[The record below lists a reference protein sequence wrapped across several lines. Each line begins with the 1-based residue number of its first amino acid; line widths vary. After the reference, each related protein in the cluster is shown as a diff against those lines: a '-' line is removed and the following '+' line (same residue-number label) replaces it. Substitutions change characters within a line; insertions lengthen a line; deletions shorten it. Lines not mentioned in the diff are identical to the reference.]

1 MSELSLNIG
10 ADLDE
15 DGSIVKPTDFFE
27 PDSIEEGLLPEM
39 NQDTDFV
46 AMEALTA
53 QIGELESLRTR
64 IARQGGMNRAFAME
78 ALSIDEEVLDT
89 PVNYYSENDSLV
101 QYDQTM
107 ENLGGAIA
115 DKTKQFAAHAKE
127 VIKRLIEGFKKMM
140 ATFKQSGAEKIE
152 KIRSFVAGGSGM
164 PRNPE
169 LVAKFEEIIAS
180 QPVLVHQLVRG
191 TYVSNLTKLQPIV
204 TQAISSIT
212 VNLDFL
218 ENGPDQEPPG
228 LDSAIEHLNEGVSS
242 LVEFLSNHD
251 KGVEVKQGAVALE
264 KLLTSKQEVTNLI
277 NAYEGLSQLD
287 VDGFKEPDAGLMSD
301 WKIKM
306 ATATR
311 EGLLITSRFLNTIR
325 IHLDLFTNCLTYAV
339 QARDQEQ
346 VTQEAYGAPLT
357 MTSME
362 SFDAEEGLEVAQAQ
376 VDASQGVDAFNMGL
390 GDQLDELQAMR
401 EEAAIVPVADA
412 DQVLDDEGNP
422 IDEEAYLLNT
432 DNDIPEIDDVS
443 MEADNEPVSKKGG
456 LAAFAN
462 KAKNS
467 AVEGMKRL
475 IEMIKNFIAK
485 VQERFRKVTEPR
497 AKKVKEMAKSLAQ
510 ARGNARLQPV
520 AKKFAELGNNNPVI
534 LQAFYDNGLVD
545 AAHQQADQIN
555 QWFTQLSRDQSKT
568 PDPQEVIKPVFVEQ
582 QDDAQEL
589 KPADPAKM
597 AEFVF
602 DLISSDDTTMKV
614 LQLVAKVNNLND
626 DVLPKLVQALE
637 RDHGEG
643 ASSMIA
649 YAMKQVRTLTQNVDR
664 LTNSIYDAS
673 NTATQALKGN
683 DDEQTG
689 GNVSQEALDL
699 KGMGQSIKQG
709 AGNAAR
715 HLAAMI
721 KAMLEKI
728 RALFNAKTKSQA
740 QKAEEKA
747 KELAAKRQEL
757 KESITNPQNSELIV
771 RLAAIGNNTPLIQHM
786 YHNRDLLAKL
796 QVETYKLGE
805 HFAKVI
811 GHMKKAEKAH
821 VLDIVMSTVDAGI
834 FMPSISEADTEFNET
849 DIPEP
854 EMAQFIT
861 EIATDSTVAKEAKAL
876 FDKVNTMS
884 EGVIADL
891 QAQLDRFELNLKANP
906 IKPALMA
913 FSKLSKQVAWLLDSY
928 TKIQDQLEGVVG
940 KTKDQIAAENQT
952 GDYSQESYLATY
964 TQEGFGEKF
973 RAGGRRILEMIK
985 VLLAK
990 LKKLWKAFSS
1000 RVIAGTMSGL
1010 MKSKLLI
1017 DNDWSRSA
1025 VLYMQDKGVFEELVQ
1040 MVNSKPYLVAISN
1053 DLSIINRVLI
1063 PSTEAQIRMASNL
1076 NREIKALNKSLSNLS
1091 RNADEEFAEGSILGM
1106 AKVTSTNVGL
1116 SRAMDEYKAL
1126 FNSTLDTPEQ
1136 SVDGL
1141 VKALDAIK
1149 KAVTDKRYLATYL
1162 NSLDKLRDELAS
1174 LPDIITPS
1182 NLDES
1187 HPAMASIGDAITAIQ
1202 KSLQEIEESLRMG
1215 YTTVHT
1221 GVEMIKRLNE
1231 ALEVKEKIDLEV
1243 GATA

>member
-1 MSELSLNIG
+1 MSEMSLNIG
-10 ADLDE
+10 ADLNE

-27 PDSIEEGLLPEM
+27 PDSIEDGLLPEM

-46 AMEALTA
+46 AMEALSA
-53 QIGELESLRTR
+53 QISELESLRTR

-78 ALSIDEEVLDT
+78 ALSIDDEVLDV
-89 PVNYYSENDSLV
+89 PVNYHSENDSLV
-101 QYDQTM
+101 QYNETM
-107 ENLGGAIA
+107 ESLGGAIA
-115 DKTKQFAAHAKE
+115 DKTKQFATHAKE

-140 ATFKQSGAEKIE
+140 TTFKQTGAEKIK
-152 KIRSFVAGGSGM
+152 KIRSFIAGGLGM

-169 LVAKFEEIIAS
+169 LVAKYEDLISS
-180 QPVLVHQLVRG
+180 QPVLVHQLAMG
-191 TYVSNLTKLQPIV
+191 TYVSNLVKLQPIV
-204 TQAISSIT
+204 AQAISSIT

-228 LDSAIEHLNEGVSS
+228 LNSAIELVTKSADAM
-242 LVEFLSNHD
+242 VEFLSNHD
-251 KGVEVKQGAVALE
+251 KSTDTKRAAVALE
-264 KLLTSKQEVTNLI
+264 NLLSSKQDVTNLI
-277 NAYEGLSQLD
+277 NVYENLSQLD
-287 VDGFKEPDAGLMSD
+287 VDGFKEPDTSQMSD
-301 WKIKM
+301 WKVKL
-306 ATATR
+306 TTSTR
-311 EGLLITSRFLNTIR
+311 EALLITSRFLNTIR
-325 IHLDLFTNCLTYAV
+325 LHLDVFTSCLSYAV
-339 QARDQEQ
+339 QARDQEN

-401 EEAAIVPVADA
+401 EEAATVPEADA

-422 IDEEAYLLNT
+422 IDEEAYLLNS
-432 DNDIPEIDDVS
+432 DNDIPDIDDVS
-443 MEADNEPVSKKGG
+443 MEADNEPVGKKGN
-456 LAAFAN
+456 LAAFAS
-462 KAKNS
+462 KMKDGAANS
-467 AVEGMKRL
+467 LKRL

-485 VQERFRKVTEPR
+485 VQDRFRKVTGPR
-497 AKKVKEMAKSLAQ
+497 IKKVKEAAKGLAQ

-534 LQAFYDNGLVD
+534 LQAFYDNGLID
-545 AAHQQADQIN
+545 AAHQQADQIT
-555 QWFTQLSRDQSKT
+555 QWFGQLSRSQGEAT
-568 PDPQEVIKPVFVEQ
+568 DPHEVIKPVFVEQ
-582 QDDAQEL
+582 QENPQEL

-602 DLISSDDTTMKV
+602 DLISNDDKTMKV
-614 LQLVAKVNNLND
+614 LQLVAKVNDLND
-626 DVLPKLVQALE
+626 NVLPKLVQALE
-637 RDHGEG
+637 RAHGEG
-643 ASSMIA
+643 SSSMIA

-683 DDEQTG
+683 G
-689 GNVSQEALDL
+689 GENVSQEALDF

-709 AGNAAR
+709 ASNAAR

-728 RALFNAKTKSQA
+728 RALFNAKTKTQA

-757 KESITNPQNSELIV
+757 KESITNPQNSELVV

-786 YHNRDLLAKL
+786 YRNRDLLAKL

-811 GHMKKAEKAH
+811 GHMKKAEKEN
-821 VLDIVMSTVDAGI
+821 VLDVVMITVDAGI

-854 EMAQFIT
+854 EMAQFVT

-876 FDKVNTMS
+876 FDKVNAMS

-891 QAQLDRFELNLKANP
+891 QAQLDRFKLNLKANP

-928 TKIQDQLEGVVG
+928 TKTQEQLAGVVEN
-940 KTKDQIAAENQT
+940 TKGLIAEENQR

-964 TQEGFGEKF
+964 SQEGFGEKF
-973 RAGGRRILEMIK
+973 RAGGRRVLEMIK

-1000 RVIAGTMSGL
+1000 RVMAGTMNGL
-1010 MKSKLLI
+1010 MKSKLLL

-1063 PSTEAQIRMASNL
+1063 PATDAQIRTASNL
-1076 NREIKALNKSLSNLS
+1076 NREIKALNKSLANLS
-1091 RNADEEFAEGSILGM
+1091 RNADEGFPEGTVLGM

-1149 KAVTDKRYLATYL
+1149 KAVIDKRYLPAYL
-1162 NSLDKLRDELAS
+1162 NALDKLRDELAS
-1174 LPDIITPS
+1174 LPDIVTPS

-1187 HPAMASIGDAITAIQ
+1187 HPAMESIGEAITAIQ

-1221 GVEMIKRLNE
+1221 GVEMVKRLNE
-1231 ALEVKEKIDLEV
+1231 AMEVKEKIELEV
-1243 GATA
+1243 GRTA

>member
-1 MSELSLNIG
+1 MSEMSLNIG
-10 ADLDE
+10 ADLTE
-15 DGSIVKPTDFFE
+15 SGSIVKPTDFFE
-27 PDSIEEGLLPEM
+27 PDSIEDGLLPEM

-46 AMEALTA
+46 TMEALRA

-64 IARQGGMNRAFAME
+64 IARQGSMNRAFAME
-78 ALSIDEEVLDT
+78 ALSIDEEVLNA

-107 ENLGGAIA
+107 ESLGGAVSEKA
-115 DKTKQFAAHAKE
+115 KQFAVHAKE
-127 VIKRLIEGFKKMM
+127 VIKRILASLKKVMASFKEVGGK
-140 ATFKQSGAEKIE
+140 KIE
-152 KIRSFVAGGSGM
+152 KVRSILSGGGVAK
-164 PRNPE
+164 NPE
-169 LVAKFEEIIAS
+169 LVAKYEELVAN
-180 QPVLVHQLVRG
+180 QPVLVHQLASG
-191 TYVSNLTKLQPIV
+191 TYVSNVVDLQPV
-204 TQAISSIT
+204 VSQLFSSIV
-212 VNLDFL
+212 VNFDFL
-218 ENGPDQEPPG
+218 ENGPDQEPAG
-228 LDSAIEHLNEGVSS
+228 LDNTIDRVQGLLDK
-242 LVEFLSNHD
+242 LVPFLSNQD
-251 KGVEVKQGAVALE
+251 KGSEVKRAAIGME
-264 KLLTSKQEVTNLI
+264 KLLSDKADTERLI
-277 NAYEGLSQLD
+277 DAYEKLMYLD
-287 VDGFKEPDAGLMSD
+287 VDKFNDPDMGEVVS
-301 WKIKM
+301 WKIKL
-306 ATATR
+306 AKETQNAV
-311 EGLLITSRFLNTIR
+311 LITSRFLNTIR
-325 IHLDLFTNCLTYAV
+325 LHLNVVTDCME
-339 QARDQEQ
+339 QAALAKNQEN
-346 VTQEAYGAPLT
+346 VSQEAYGAPLT

-362 SFDAEEGLEVAQAQ
+362 SFDAEEGLDVAQAQ
-376 VDASQGVDAFNMGL
+376 IDASQGVDAFNMGL

-401 EEAAIVPVADA
+401 DEVAVVPAQD
-412 DQVLDDEGNP
+412 DGQVLDDEGNP

-432 DNDIPEIDDVS
+432 DNNIPEIDDVS

-555 QWFTQLSRDQSKT
+555 QWFTQLSRGADNAG
-568 PDPQEVIKPVFVEQ
+568 DPREVIKPVFVEQ
-582 QDDAQEL
+582 QDDAPEL

-683 DDEQTG
+683 SGE
-689 GNVSQEALDL
+689 NVSQEALDL

-709 AGNAAR
+709 ASSTAR
-715 HLAAMI
+715 HLVAMI
-721 KAMLEKI
+721 KAMIEKF
-728 RALFNAKTKSQA
+728 RQYFKGTGLDKAKA
-740 QKAEEKA
+740 VADKA
-747 KELAAKRQEL
+747 KELEEKRNEL
-757 KESITNPQNSELIV
+757 KAQITNPDNTELEE
-771 RLAAIGNNTPLIQHM
+771 RLAAIGNGNNLIKILLREKGAIGQLHKAIS
-786 YHNRDLLAKL
+786 DLDTYFKDTAK
-796 QVETYKLGE
+796 KL
-805 HFAKVI
+805 
-811 GHMKKAEKAH
+811 
-821 VLDIVMSTVDAGI
+821 STVDGNDTVSAIIVSVASI
-834 FMPSISEADTEFNET
+834 FSIPAVRQLNEGSEVEDFEVKQMADFVLELSSDKGFAEQVAKLNEQL
-849 DIPEP
+849 DQINEGSLA
-854 EMAQFIT
+854 EMATQI
-861 EIATDSTVAKEAKAL
+861 E
-876 FDKVNTMS
+876 
-884 EGVIADL
+884 
-891 QAQLDRFELNLKANP
+891 RFEG
-906 IKPALMA
+906 
-913 FSKLSKQVAWLLDSY
+913 S
-928 TKIQDQLEGVVG
+928 EGVVG
-940 KTKDQIAAENQT
+940 KEGLQAYNLLTRNIIYLTEALGKAQNQLAGVVGQTKDQIAAENQV

-964 TQEGFGEKF
+964 SQEGFGDKF
-973 RAGGRRILEMIK
+973 RAGARRVLEMIK

-990 LKKLWKAFSS
+990 LKKLWKAFST
-1000 RVIAGTMSGL
+1000 RTMASAMNGL
-1010 MKSKLLI
+1010 MKAKLLL

-1063 PSTEAQIRMASNL
+1063 PATDAQIRMASNL
-1076 NREIKALNKSLSNLS
+1076 NREIKALNKTLSNLS
-1091 RNADEEFAEGSILGM
+1091 RNTDEQFDQSTVLGL
-1106 AKVTSTNVGL
+1106 AKVTPTNVGL
-1116 SRAMDEYKAL
+1116 TRAMDEYKNL

-1136 SVDGL
+1136 SIDGL
-1141 VKALDAIK
+1141 VKSLDAIK
-1149 KAVTDKRYLATYL
+1149 KAVIDKRYLATYL
-1162 NSLDKLRDELAS
+1162 NALDKLRDELAS
-1174 LPDIITPS
+1174 LPDIVVPS

-1187 HPAMASIGDAITAIQ
+1187 HPAMANVGEVINAIQ
-1202 KSLQEIEESLRMG
+1202 RSLQEIEESLRIG

-1231 ALEVKEKIDLEV
+1231 ALEVKEKVELEV
-1243 GATA
+1243 GRTA